1 MLICFY
7 TFRLVYNIFKVEDS
21 TQISKLNDFLING
34 YLNCFQIIALSTVL
48 DCISIKDQCLQV
60 RFLDVKLLDH
70 RRWALT
76 L

>member
-48 DCISIKDQCLQV
+48 DQCLQV

>member
-1 MLICFY
+1 MFICFY

-48 DCISIKDQCLQV
+48 DQCLQV